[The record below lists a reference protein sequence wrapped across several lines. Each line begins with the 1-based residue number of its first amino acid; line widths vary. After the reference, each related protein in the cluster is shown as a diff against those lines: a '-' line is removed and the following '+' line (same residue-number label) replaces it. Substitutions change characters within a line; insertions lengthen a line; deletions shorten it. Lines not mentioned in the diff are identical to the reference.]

1 MYPLDFHLVVEG
13 PPWKRHSFVGRGAWN
28 SKLFQLCNPGIFVF
42 FSHSLDFQA
51 LKTPVPL
58 EFQACKSLS
67 PLEFHYFVGGPCNF
81 DVFPTPLESQS
92 LNVSTPL
99 GISRSQSYKFVPN
112 CPITLIFPIPPI
124 GISRRQRCN
133 LCYPWN
139 SRLLWDWGSPWN
151 SKVLNRGCTAKKCN
165 KPISNYIY
173 KKKHL
178 FTLKFTS

>member
-1 MYPLDFHLVVEG
+1 MEAAQFCREG
-13 PPWKRHSFVGRGAWN
+13 GARN
-28 SKLFQLCNPGIFVF
+28 SKLFQLCTPGIFVF

-112 CPITLIFPIPPI
+112 CPITLIFPIPPFEFPEDRDAICVTLGIPDCYGI
-124 GISRRQRCN
+124 GGPLGIPRS
-133 LCYPWN
+133 
-139 SRLLWDWGSPWN
+139 STGGARLKNATSQSLI
-151 SKVLNRGCTAKKCN
+151 TFTKKN
-165 KPISNYIY
+165 NIY
-173 KKKHL
+173 L
-178 FTLKFTS
+178 P